1 MKVEIYSKENC
12 PSCNKTKSILK
23 DHNPIILMLDKD
35 FNRDVFFE
43 KFPEAK
49 SFPQVMINDNHVG
62 GYEEVNKWLA
72 FNMPNQEF

>member
-1 MKVEIYSKENC
+1 
-12 PSCNKTKSILK
+12 
-23 DHNPIILMLDKD
+23 MLDKD